1 MNMDKKLIDNQYIVD
16 GIFFSS
22 RKEYERALKDKENI
36 EYISAKMDLTNPRT
50 VMKLYNSLIKKNTL
64 TTAVGFVFLKQLY
77 DVIALSA
84 DVDLNQV
91 YALEKDRYINA
102 NGSSSDYLSTV
113 RATASQSLTANKDY
127 NRLSNTNKILKF
139 TVLIL
144 IGCVVAMF
152 IFTMKAD
159 TLTYNNA
166 KESVINE
173 YEQWNSELTQR
184 EKELDKREETLNN
197 QR

>member
-22 RKEYERALKDKENI
+22 RKEYEMALKDKENI

-113 RATASQSLTANKDY
+113 RATASQSLTASKDY

-184 EKELDKREETLNN
+184 EKELDEREEKLNS

>member
-36 EYISAKMDLTNPRT
+36 EYISEKMDLTNPRT

-113 RATASQSLTANKDY
+113 RATASQSLTASKDY

-184 EKELDKREETLNN
+184 EKELDEREETLNS

>member
-84 DVDLNQV
+84 DADLNQV

-184 EKELDKREETLNN
+184 EKELDEREETLNN

>member
-184 EKELDKREETLNN
+184 EKELDEREETLNS

>member
-50 VMKLYNSLIKKNTL
+50 VMKLYNRLIKKNTL

-184 EKELDKREETLNN
+184 EKELDEREETLNN

>member
-113 RATASQSLTANKDY
+113 RATASQSLTASKDY

-184 EKELDKREETLNN
+184 EKELDKREETLNS

>member
-113 RATASQSLTANKDY
+113 RATASQSLTASKDY

>member
-36 EYISAKMDLTNPRT
+36 EYISAKMDLTNPRI

-113 RATASQSLTANKDY
+113 RATASQSLTASKDY

-184 EKELDKREETLNN
+184 EKELDEREETLNS

>member
-36 EYISAKMDLTNPRT
+36 EYISAKMDLTNPRI

-84 DVDLNQV
+84 DVDFNQV

-113 RATASQSLTANKDY
+113 RATASQSLTASKDY

-184 EKELDKREETLNN
+184 EKELDEREETLNS

>member
-113 RATASQSLTANKDY
+113 RATASQSLTASKDY

-173 YEQWNSELTQR
+173 YEQWNSELSQR
-184 EKELDKREETLNN
+184 EKELDEREETLNS

>member
-113 RATASQSLTANKDY
+113 RATASQSLTASKDY

-184 EKELDKREETLNN
+184 EKELDEREETLNS

>member
-91 YALEKDRYINA
+91 YALEKDRYINV

-113 RATASQSLTANKDY
+113 RATASQSLTASKDY

-159 TLTYNNA
+159 TLTYKNA

-173 YEQWNSELTQR
+173 YEQWNSELSQR
-184 EKELDKREETLNN
+184 EKELDEREETLNS

>member
-184 EKELDKREETLNN
+184 EKELDEREETLNN

>member
-91 YALEKDRYINA
+91 YALEKDRYINV

-113 RATASQSLTANKDY
+113 RATASQSLTASKDY

-159 TLTYNNA
+159 TLTYKNA

-184 EKELDKREETLNN
+184 EKELDEREETLNS

>member
-91 YALEKDRYINA
+91 YALEKDRYINV

-113 RATASQSLTANKDY
+113 RATASQSLTASKDY

-184 EKELDKREETLNN
+184 EKELDEREETLNS